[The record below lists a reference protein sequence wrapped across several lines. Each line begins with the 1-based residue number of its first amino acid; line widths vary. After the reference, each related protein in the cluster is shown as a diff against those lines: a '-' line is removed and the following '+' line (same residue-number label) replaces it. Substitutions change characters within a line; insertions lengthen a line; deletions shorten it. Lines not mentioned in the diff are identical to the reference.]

1 MKAQEKRIAFRCT
14 GDEFFQ
20 IKDQAEDAG
29 LNVSDYIKWLIVQD
43 SKPIGGEVIDLK
55 GGEQ

>member
-14 GDEFFQ
+14 EDEFFQ

-43 SKPIGGEVIDLK
+43 SEPISGEVIDLK

>member
-14 GDEFFQ
+14 KDEFFQ
-20 IKDQAEDAG
+20 IKAQAEDAG

-43 SKPIGGEVIDLK
+43 SEPIGGEVIDLK